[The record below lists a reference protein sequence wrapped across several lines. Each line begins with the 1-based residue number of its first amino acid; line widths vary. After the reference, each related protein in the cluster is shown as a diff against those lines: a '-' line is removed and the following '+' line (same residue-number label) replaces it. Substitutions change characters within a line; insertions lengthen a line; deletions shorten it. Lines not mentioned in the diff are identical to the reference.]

1 MFQMAKKVKAKP
13 VSRWSRFK
21 NMDVLVLITVF
32 FLNVFGLVMIYS
44 ASSYSNSTSL
54 LIKQAIAV
62 GGGIVLMLG
71 TVFVGHTILKKL
83 WWLIYGVAVI
93 FLALVKTSLGV
104 ESHGARR
111 WIHFPGI
118 PFNIQPAEIAKIA
131 VIITTALMI
140 CWMGNEIRNIWK
152 VMIACGILAGPL
164 ALEIILFTKNMSTT
178 IILCGIVGLM
188 FFLASPCYKD
198 YLIIAGIAVGLAAV
212 FILISLF
219 TDWAGFRGSRITA
232 WLNPEEYGQETG
244 YQTKQA
250 LYAIGSG
257 GIGGKGLGQS
267 MQKLNYLPEAQNDMI
282 FSIICEEWGLFG
294 AFTIMFVF
302 AVLIWRIALIAMRA
316 KSLFSSMLACG
327 VLAHIALQVI
337 LNIAVVTNSVPNTG
351 VSLPFISYG
360 GSSVLCLLIEIGIV
374 LSVNCET
381 KEKNRDE
388 IEKRTKEY
396 DDGNRTMPNT

>member
-1 MFQMAKKVKAKP
+1 MKQMAKKGKEKTA
-13 VSRWSRFK
+13 SRWSRFR
-21 NMDVLVLITVF
+21 NMDVVVLVTVF

-44 ASSYSNSTSL
+44 ASSYSNSSSL

-71 TVFVGHTILKKL
+71 TVLIGHTILKKV
-83 WWLIYGVAVI
+83 WWLIYGVAALFLGLVI
-93 FLALVKTSLGV
+93 SPLGV

-131 VIITTALMI
+131 AIVTSALMI

-152 VMIACGILAGPL
+152 VLAACAMIAVPL
-164 ALEIILFTKNMSTT
+164 AAEIIFFTRNMSTT

-198 YLIIAGIAVGLAAV
+198 YLIIGGIAVALAV
-212 FILISLF
+212 GFILISLF
-219 TDWAGFRGSRITA
+219 TDSAGFRGDRITA

-316 KSLFSSMLACG
+316 KTLFSSMLVCG
-327 VLAHIALQVI
+327 VLAHISLQVI

-381 KEKNRDE
+381 REKNHQDLER
-388 IEKRTKEY
+388 RRKEY
-396 DDGNRTMPNT
+396 DVGNRTMPNT